1 MAAHLDPL
9 EPDAGKA
16 DATPRVVLT
25 VRLYG
30 GTDDL
35 LLEEFANL
43 GRRRRAA
50 RATQLMLLGLLLER
64 ARLLPGVAM
73 MAPPPSST
81 PRATSE
87 ADYGLAPE
95 ADAFLSA
102 ILRSA
107 GSAETSDGQG
117 GGLTFERS
125 SADQSS

>member
-1 MAAHLDPL
+1 MTAHIDPL
-9 EPDAGKA
+9 EPDAERAGA
-16 DATPRVVLT
+16 SPRVVLT

-50 RATQLMLLGLLLER
+50 RATQLLFLGLLFER
-64 ARLLPGVAM
+64 ARLGPRAAM
-73 MAPPPSST
+73 MATPPSYA
-81 PRATSE
+81 PRATSQ

-102 ILRSA
+102 ILRCAKSA
-107 GSAETSDGQG
+107 GTCEERG